1 MIVDKEY
8 WSDDFGF
15 ALRGLLGNKIRY
27 FHIAAIVCRN
37 IFNYNSVKPRIDQI
51 IMFIKNKK

>member
-8 WSDDFGF
+8 VSDDFGF

-27 FHIAAIVCRN
+27 FYIAAIVCRN
-37 IFNYNSVKPRIDQI
+37 IFNYNSVKPPSDQI
-51 IMFIKNKK
+51 IISLKNKK